1 MRREPRTWGLLGA
14 ALLLVALG
22 LLTLS
27 SISSDL
33 ALRQGLYVG
42 VGLGVFA
49 WFRALHPSL
58 RHRIFLAGYL
68 LHLVLLGVVL
78 TVGAGAVHR
87 WIPLGPLHYQ
97 PSEGMKLFLLPLVV
111 SAVEQRRLSGLLQ
124 AGLWTAVPFVLIL
137 MEPDLA
143 TAGVLGLAVMGV
155 AFLAGYDGR
164 LFLPLVFFPFLALT
178 LWVPVL
184 FWVVLILGVIGI
196 LRFRYGLAYLLTF
209 SLIATLAGLLTP
221 LLWNRV
227 LKPYQRDRIVQFLGH
242 QRDPLGS
249 EWQTRQAEIA
259 LGSGGILGKGY
270 GRGTQ
275 KNLQFLPAAHTD
287 FVLSSFAEEWGFVGV
302 TLFLLLSFTLV
313 GLLWLAAEDC
323 PLPGDQLLLRGTALL
338 FALHFLLNTGMNLR
352 MFPVAGLPMPL
363 MTYGGSHLLWEF
375 GLLGVASR
383 IWQDRR
389 VQ

>member
-1 MRREPRTWGLLGA
+1 
-14 ALLLVALG
+14 
-22 LLTLS
+22 
-27 SISSDL
+27 
-33 ALRQGLYVG
+33 
-42 VGLGVFA
+42 
-49 WFRALHPSL
+49 
-58 RHRIFLAGYL
+58 
-68 LHLVLLGVVL
+68 
-78 TVGAGAVHR
+78 
-87 WIPLGPLHYQ
+87 
-97 PSEGMKLFLLPLVV
+97 
-111 SAVEQRRLSGLLQ
+111 
-124 AGLWTAVPFVLIL
+124 
-137 MEPDLA
+137 
-143 TAGVLGLAVMGV
+143 MGV

-178 LWVPVL
+178 LWIPVL
-184 FWVVLILGVIGI
+184 FWVVLVLGVLGI
-196 LRFRYGLAYLLTF
+196 LRFRYGTAYLLTF
-209 SLIATLAGLLTP
+209 TLIATLAGLLTP
-221 LLWNRV
+221 LLWNRM

-287 FVLSSFAEEWGFVGV
+287 FVLSSFAEEWGFLGV
-302 TLFLLLSFTLV
+302 TVFLLLSFALV
-313 GLLWLAAEDC
+313 GMLWLAAEDC

-352 MFPVAGLPMPL
+352 VFPVAGLPMPL

-375 GLLGVASR
+375 GLLGMATR